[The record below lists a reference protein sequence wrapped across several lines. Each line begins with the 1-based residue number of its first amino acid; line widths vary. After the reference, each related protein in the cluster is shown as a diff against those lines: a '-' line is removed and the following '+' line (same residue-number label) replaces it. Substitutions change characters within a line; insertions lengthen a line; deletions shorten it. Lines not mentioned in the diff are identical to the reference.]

1 MRCGG
6 ERTYLLPLGAAV
18 LTEQL
23 DEDTE
28 FATYLGAF
36 AFRACHDMSVFKEP
50 GLLAAACLSEGFES
64 RSGCEAL
71 RPASRLV
78 RSDSIGPAGIRPGLS
93 LDENWAAQTPQGP
106 WLANGRS
113 A

>member
-50 GLLAAACLSEGFES
+50 GLLAAACLSEGFEP
-64 RSGCEAL
+64 RSGYARHYGPL
-71 RPASRLV
+71 LV
-78 RSDSIGPAGIRPGLS
+78 WFARTR
-93 LDENWAAQTPQGP
+93 
-106 WLANGRS
+106 
-113 A
+113 